1 MDNTYHIDVKVKTQ
15 YVPEQSQPEYQRYFF
30 AYTITIQN
38 TGQIAAQLL
47 TRKWLITDA
56 NGKVQEVYGKGVV
69 GEQPYLKPGEEFRY
83 TSAAMLETPV
93 GSMQGSYQ
101 MKADDNTLFDA
112 HIPAFSLAWKAVLH

>member
-1 MDNTYHIDVKVKTQ
+1 MDTSYHIDVKVKTQ
-15 YVPEQSQPEYQRYFF
+15 YVPEQSQPDQQRYFF

-56 NGKVQEVYGKGVV
+56 NGKIQEVYGKGVV
-69 GEQPYLKPGEEFRY
+69 GEQPYLKPGEEFHY

-112 HIPAFSLAWKAVLH
+112 PIPVFSLAWKAVLH